1 MRSLSLVL
9 QERIKTPEVLKKL
22 TTLILSNIAYKDI
35 IYSKL
40 NRGNAIIDIFIASIK
55 IIFFKKNIQCFC

>member
-22 TTLILSNIAYKDI
+22 TTLILSNIAYKNI
-35 IYSKL
+35 IYNKL

-55 IIFFKKNIQCFC
+55 IIFF

>member
-55 IIFFKKNIQCFC
+55 IIFF

>member
-35 IYSKL
+35 IYNKL
-40 NRGNAIIDIFIASIK
+40 NGGNAIIDIFIASIK
-55 IIFFKKNIQCFC
+55 IIFF

>member
-35 IYSKL
+35 IYNKL

-55 IIFFKKNIQCFC
+55 IIFF